1 MQAVAHSKA
10 ASPMDIEIR
19 ELGAEEGR
27 EHVSA
32 LAEVLVDCVEGGRR

>member
-1 MQAVAHSKA
+1 
-10 ASPMDIEIR
+10 MDIEIR